1 MVAIARERG
10 AVQLADVQGN
20 ILCGYGRKYG
30 YGVFL
35 FLRIRDPAAARRW
48 IAELA
53 ERVTSAEPWARPPQ
67 RTLNVA
73 FTAKGLRRLG
83 IPQASM
89 AGLSQEFRDGMRC
102 SHQRLGD
109 TGSSA
114 PEHWQPWIAD
124 PELLVTVTTR
134 SHETRDRA
142 LLRLAFEVGANG
154 LEVARWQRT
163 AYLPEGR
170 EPFGFRDGIS
180 QPAIRDP
187 HAGPYRRGSSHVEI
201 APGEFV
207 LGYADEAGSCRK
219 SPVLATNGSYAV
231 VRKLEQDV
239 DGFWGFIR
247 RQAGPDGG
255 RQEWLAAKLVGRWR
269 DGTPTEISPD
279 RPSVRHARSHEA
291 VNDFRYAGDPRGYRC
306 PIGAHIRRT
315 NPRDG
320 LDADMKLTLRH
331 RIIRRGMPYPVGP
344 GDPRPG
350 LMFVCYQA
358 DIRRQFEFVQSE
370 WCNHGEVFG
379 LGTDPDPLVG
389 PARGKLTVQGRPPL
403 LLDPA
408 SFVRTRGG
416 GYFLVPGIEA
426 LRHIGRGA
434 PAVDT

>member
-1 MVAIARERG
+1 VVAIAFKGG
-10 AVQLADVQGN
+10 AVQQTDVQGN
-20 ILCGYGRKYG
+20 ILCGYGRDYG
-30 YGVFL
+30 HGLFL
-35 FLRIRDPAAARRW
+35 FLGVRDPAAARRW
-48 IAELA
+48 IAGLA
-53 ERVTSAEPWARPPQ
+53 ERVTSAVPWERPPQ
-67 RTLNVA
+67 STLNVA
-73 FTAKGLRRLG
+73 FTAKGLSRLE
-83 IPQASM
+83 ITAASM
-89 AGLSQEFRDGMRC
+89 ARLSGEFLKGMQC
-102 SHQRLGD
+102 SREKLGD
-109 TGSSA
+109 TGESS
-114 PEHWQPWIAD
+114 PDRWQPGIAD
-124 PELLVTVTTR
+124 PELLVTVTAR
-134 SHETRDRA
+134 SAATRDRA
-142 LLRLAFEVGANG
+142 LARLRAEAEANG
-154 LEVARWQRT
+154 LHFADQQLA
-163 AYLPEGR
+163 AYLLGGR

-187 HAGPYRRGSSHVEI
+187 AAGPHRRGPSHVEI

-207 LGYADEAGSCRK
+207 LGYTDEAGSRRK
-219 SPVLATNGSYAV
+219 PPPLAKNGSYAV

-239 DGFWGFIR
+239 DGFWDFIR
-247 RQAGPDGG
+247 HQAGPDGG

-279 RPSVRHARSHEA
+279 RPSVRHARSRRA
-291 VNDFRYAGDPRGYRC
+291 ANDFRYAGDPRGYRC

-434 PAVDT
+434 SAVDS